1 MLEVNEVRFTYPR
14 PQAHAHTHATPLE
27 FRFDLR
33 LGEGGCLVVL
43 GPSGCGK
50 STLLNLIAG
59 FLTPHSGDIRW
70 GGQSLLGMPPH
81 ARPLSILFQ
90 SDNLFDHLDV
100 WTNVALGVNPSLR
113 LTKNDM
119 AMVAEALAGLGIAG
133 METRTIPSLSGGQQ
147 QRVALARALVR
158 SRLTTDTGIP
168 RSLLLLDEP
177 FSALDADTKAE
188 CLAEVRRLVD
198 EFAITALLVTHDSE
212 DARPLAA
219 DIFRLHPPAK

>member
-1 MLEVNEVRFTYPR
+1 MLHVNKVGFAYATKPDG
-14 PQAHAHTHATPLE
+14 TPLE
-27 FRFDLR
+27 FSFDLR
-33 LGEGGCLVVL
+33 LDEGACLVVL

-59 FLTPHSGDIRW
+59 FLTPHSGDIAW

-81 ARPLSILFQ
+81 DRPLSILFQ

-113 LTKNDM
+113 LTRNDM

-133 METRTIPSLSGGQQ
+133 METRAIPSLSGGQQ

-158 SRLTTDTGIP
+158 SRLTTNIGVP

-177 FSALDADTKAE
+177 FSALDADTKAD
-188 CLAEVRRLVD
+188 CLAEVRQLVD
-198 EFAITALLVTHDSE
+198 DFGITALLVTHDGG

-219 DIFRLHPPAK
+219 DIFRLHPQAK